1 MVISDLRHTEYSN
14 LTEDE
19 RNTWPHDVQN
29 IYICIY
35 ILHIYLYYIYIYI
48 YYTYKHIHINNKHG
62 SNTYLDIYIQI

>member
-29 IYICIY
+29 IYVYIYYIY
-35 ILHIYLYYIYIYI
+35 IYITYIYI

>member
-1 MVISDLRHTEYSN
+1 MVISDLRHTECSN

-19 RNTWPHDVQN
+19 HNTWAHDVQN
-29 IYICIY
+29 IYIYIY
-35 ILHIYLYYIYIYI
+35 ITYKFILRIYI